1 MRDLKGKNGI
11 IFGSTGILGK
21 AITTKLACLNAN
33 IIIQGKTFEKL
44 TKLDDELRNIN
55 KKVTLLHANVIDK
68 DFSRNLLKAV
78 FSRFKKID
86 FLINL
91 IGEFSGLRPLTN
103 FSHTEWDKLIEINL
117 TSSWRILKELEPLIR
132 RSKRSK
138 IIFLTN
144 KKISIGQPYHNIL
157 SITMNAKNSMLNIF
171 KEENKKLNVETY
183 LIDIEEINA
192 GVTNSLAG
200 KNEFKKN
207 LLNVTAKK
215 IADLCI

>member
-1 MRDLKGKNGI
+1 MVLF
-11 IFGSTGILGK
+11 FGSTGILGK

-91 IGEFSGLRPLTN
+91 IGEFSG
-103 FSHTEWDKLIEINL
+103 
-117 TSSWRILKELEPLIR
+117 
-132 RSKRSK
+132 
-138 IIFLTN
+138 
-144 KKISIGQPYHNIL
+144 
-157 SITMNAKNSMLNIF
+157 F
-171 KEENKKLNVETY
+171 KAL
-183 LIDIEEINA
+183 D
-192 GVTNSLAG
+192 
-200 KNEFKKN
+200 
-207 LLNVTAKK
+207 
-215 IADLCI
+215 